1 MARRS
6 HPGCHDLLSQ
16 DRRSN
21 WEISNSSSATTEAV
35 PDQVCCQ
42 NGSPGRRAR
51 TSCPGR
57 STRATVTRGGA
68 GLIPAE
74 SPSRSAPG
82 AFVVV
87 DWGSSSFRGWM
98 MAADGAALAESRG
111 GEGMLHCAG
120 NGDGGFAPVLRD
132 HLARL
137 GAPEGAP
144 VLICGMAGARQGW
157 AEAPY
162 IRTPTRL
169 DALHE
174 GAIRI
179 DTPGDIRILPGI
191 AQAHAD
197 RPDVMRGEETQLL
210 GVTEPDFSGL
220 VCIPGTHSKWVGI
233 EDGRI
238 VEFST
243 YMTGELFS
251 TIAEHSILAHA
262 VEAAGAAPTDSQPFQ
277 EGLSTALA
285 EPTALTVSL
294 FRLRAA
300 QLLGF
305 EQRADGAAR
314 LSGLLIGTELADA
327 RRRHG
332 PLRSVRL
339 IAAGA
344 LGRLY
349 EAALVGQ
356 GLDVTTV
363 DAEQASRRGLAK
375 AALAIWRAR
384 AAT

>member
-1 MARRS
+1 
-6 HPGCHDLLSQ
+6 
-16 DRRSN
+16 
-21 WEISNSSSATTEAV
+21 
-35 PDQVCCQ
+35 
-42 NGSPGRRAR
+42 
-51 TSCPGR
+51 
-57 STRATVTRGGA
+57 
-68 GLIPAE
+68 LIRAE
-74 SPSRSAPG
+74 SPSRGAPG

-87 DWGSSSFRGWM
+87 DWGTSSFRGWL
-98 MAADGAALAESRG
+98 MAADGEALAESRG

-120 NGDGGFAPVLRD
+120 GTGFAPVLRD
-132 HLARL
+132 HLVRL
-137 GAPEGAP
+137 GAPAGAP

-179 DTPGDIRILPGI
+179 DAPGDIRILPGI
-191 AQAHAD
+191 AQARAD

-220 VCIPGTHSKWVGI
+220 VCIPGTHSKWVRI
-233 EDGRI
+233 DAGRI

-251 TIAEHSILAHA
+251 VIAEHSILAHA
-262 VEAAGAAPTDSQPFQ
+262 VETTDALAADGPPFRD
-277 EGLSTALA
+277 GLSAALA
-285 EPTALTVSL
+285 EPTALTASL

-327 RRRHG
+327 LRRHG
-332 PLRSVRL
+332 PFQSVRL
-339 IAAGA
+339 IGAGS

-349 EAALVGQ
+349 EAALTAQ
-356 GLDVTTV
+356 GIDVTTV

-375 AALAIWRAR
+375 AALKLWGAKV
-384 AAT
+384 TT

>member
-1 MARRS
+1 MTPA
-6 HPGCHDLLSQ
+6 
-16 DRRSN
+16 
-21 WEISNSSSATTEAV
+21 ENSS
-35 PDQVCCQ
+35 
-42 NGSPGRRAR
+42 
-51 TSCPGR
+51 
-57 STRATVTRGGA
+57 RG
-68 GLIPAE
+68 
-74 SPSRSAPG
+74 APG

-87 DWGSSSFRGWM
+87 DWGTSSFRGWLM
-98 MAADGAALAESRG
+98 SADGEALAESRG
-111 GEGMLHCAG
+111 GEGMLHCTGGGAG
-120 NGDGGFAPVLRD
+120 AGFAPVLRD

-162 IRTPTRL
+162 LKTPTRL

-174 GAIRI
+174 GAIQI
-179 DTPGDIRILPGI
+179 DAASDIRILPGI
-191 AQAHAD
+191 AQARPE

-210 GVTEPDFSGL
+210 GVTEADFTGL
-220 VCIPGTHSKWVGI
+220 VCIPGTHSKWVRI
-233 EDGRI
+233 DAGRI

-243 YMTGELFS
+243 YMTGELYS
-251 TIAEHSILAHA
+251 VIAQHSILTHA
-262 VEAAGAAPTDSQPFQ
+262 LETAGNETSPLAADSQPFR

-285 EPTALTVSL
+285 EPTALTASL

-327 RRRHG
+327 ARRHGLLGSG

-349 EAALVGQ
+349 EAALVAH
-356 GLDVTTV
+356 GLDVTAV
-363 DAEQASRRGLAK
+363 DAEQASRLGLAK
-375 AALAIWRAR
+375 AAIALWGAKVK
-384 AAT
+384 T

>member
-1 MARRS
+1 
-6 HPGCHDLLSQ
+6 
-16 DRRSN
+16 
-21 WEISNSSSATTEAV
+21 
-35 PDQVCCQ
+35 
-42 NGSPGRRAR
+42 
-51 TSCPGR
+51 
-57 STRATVTRGGA
+57 
-68 GLIPAE
+68 LIPADG
-74 SPSRSAPG
+74 SSRGAPA

-87 DWGSSSFRGWM
+87 DWGTSSFRGWLM
-98 MAADGAALAESRG
+98 SAGGEALAESRG

-120 NGDGGFAPVLRD
+120 TGFAPVLRD

-162 IRTPTRL
+162 LKTPTRL

-179 DTPGDIRILPGI
+179 DAPGDIRILPGI
-191 AQAHAD
+191 AQARPD
-197 RPDVMRGEETQLL
+197 QPDVMRGEETQLL
-210 GVTEPDFSGL
+210 GVTEPDFTGL
-220 VCIPGTHSKWVGI
+220 VCIPGTHSKWVRI
-233 EDGRI
+233 DAGRV

-251 TIAEHSILAHA
+251 VIAQHSILVHA
-262 VEAAGAAPTDSQPFQ
+262 IEAAKDGAGPHPADIEPFR
-277 EGLSTALA
+277 EGLAAALA
-285 EPTALTVSL
+285 EPTALTASL

-327 RRRHG
+327 AHRHG
-332 PLRSVRL
+332 SPRSVRL
-339 IAAGA
+339 IATGA

-349 EAALVGQ
+349 EAALTAQ

-363 DAEQASRRGLAK
+363 DAEQASRFGLGK
-375 AALAIWRAR
+375 AALAIWGAKVP
-384 AAT
+384 T